1 MRFANQSSIIF
12 KVMGAI
18 ENKKAYFDYEIIE
31 KFETGIEL
39 VGSEVKSVRA
49 GHVNLRDSFCFVEGS
64 ELFLKNCRISAYD
77 KSSAFTPDEL
87 RSRKL
92 LMHKSEIRRLIGKSR
107 EKGWSVIPLRMYF
120 KGRLVKLEIA
130 LAKGKK
136 MYDKKQTIKERDVAR
151 DMERQIRSL

>member
-1 MRFANQSSIIF
+1 
-12 KVMGAI
+12 MGNV

-31 KFETGIEL
+31 KFETGIAL

-49 GHVNLRDSFCFVEGS
+49 GRVNLGDSFCFIENG

-77 KSSAFTPDEL
+77 KSTIFPPDEL

-107 EKGWSVIPLRMYF
+107 EKGWAIVPLRIYF
-120 KGRLVKLEIA
+120 KGRLAKVEIA
-130 LAKGKK
+130 LAKGKRA
-136 MYDKKQTIKERDVAR
+136 YDKKQTIKERDSRR
-151 DMERQIRSL
+151 DMERQISDALRR